1 MDSPTNGQQGKILDL
16 TKDLLM
22 AVQLMAKE
30 YKPKDRDSKVEKAY
44 SELGRRS
51 EEEKESDGQK
61 IAKLKM

>member
-1 MDSPTNGQQGKILDL
+1 
-16 TKDLLM
+16 M

-51 EEEKESDGQK
+51 EEEKESDGHN